1 MEKPYKNGWFGG
13 TIIFGNIHVIL
24 PSWETIVRVGRI
36 AVWIK
41 DARDIHGSSLTS
53 KKVRK
58 LGERTKGCGINW
70 QKLLGSFS
78 VMYPHLHIYIYII
91 WLSKYVIHIYV
102 HWYVHISHTYYVVY
116 ACCKSVQNAY
126 SIYISIYMYFWVF
139 RRKRGVLYMWQM

>member
-1 MEKPYKNGWFGG
+1 MC
-13 TIIFGNIHVIL
+13 
-24 PSWETIVRVGRI
+24 VGRI

-41 DARDIHGSSLTS
+41 DARDIHEAAITS

-91 WLSKYVIHIYV
+91 YDYLNMSY
-102 HWYVHISHTYYVVY
+102 
-116 ACCKSVQNAY
+116 
-126 SIYISIYMYFWVF
+126 IYMYIGMCIYLI
-139 RRKRGVLYMWQM
+139 RTM